1 LRRPRTPRLLLAA
14 LVSTFWLAG
23 CSAPPKAYLFGAPLP
38 AIDDSVTAAPQP
50 PTTPRSEPVPAPVQA
65 ALAPPAPPAPGPVSG
80 LAPARGV
87 WPRIAA
93 ASHIPAPDGPPD
105 ARLRNAFAAQ
115 PEAITRAL
123 ARGAPYLRHIVQELD
138 RRGLPIELVLLP
150 VIESSYDA
158 MAVSPAAAAGIWQ
171 LMPQTARAQG
181 LRVDWLRDERH
192 DPLAATEAALD
203 FLAGLHRRLGD
214 WHLALAAYNC
224 GEGCVSRAL
233 ARARAEGRGATFE
246 AAAPFLPLETQ
257 AYVPRF
263 LALRAVL
270 RAPAAWGV
278 ALPAVDDAAPIVRV
292 ALDRDAD
299 LASIARLAG
308 APLALVVELN
318 AGVQRQVLLGEHRQ
332 VWLPRGHA
340 QRLQAAQRADASP
353 WLQLKPVLVES
364 DTPVADLA
372 RRHGVDV
379 AQLRRTNAIPAA
391 LSTVRSGTVFVPLR
405 PGEAAGALAL
415 AKLRPLQLRG
425 EEDLAA
431 RRLALAQGAA
441 DDLPLLADDE
451 PASRLFL
458 PGRRKR

>member
-1 LRRPRTPRLLLAA
+1 MRRPRERRLLLAA
-14 LVSTFWLAG
+14 LASTFWLAG
-23 CSAPPKAYLFGAPLP
+23 CSAPPKASLFGAPLP
-38 AIDDSVTAAPQP
+38 AIDDSGVAAPP
-50 PTTPRSEPVPAPVQA
+50 PPATTRSTPAPAPAQP
-65 ALAPPAPPAPGPVSG
+65 ALAPPAAPALASASG

-93 ASHIPAPDGPPD
+93 ATHIPAPDASD

-115 PEAITRAL
+115 PEAIARAL
-123 ARGAPYLRHIVQELD
+123 ARGAPYLRHIVQQLD
-138 RRGLPIELVLLP
+138 RRGLPVELALLP

-224 GEGCVSRAL
+224 GEGCVGRAL
-233 ARARAEGRGATFE
+233 ARARAEGRGASFE

-299 LASIARLAG
+299 LASIARVAG
-308 APLALVVELN
+308 APLALVTELN
-318 AGVQRQVLLGEHRQ
+318 GGVKRQVLLGEHRQ
-332 VWLPRGHA
+332 VWLPHGHA
-340 QRLQAAQRADASP
+340 QRLQAALRADASP
-353 WLQLKPVLVES
+353 WLQLKPVQVES
-364 DTPVADLA
+364 ATPVAELA

-415 AKLRPLQLRG
+415 AKLRPLQLQG

-431 RRLALAQGAA
+431 RRLALALAAA
-441 DDLPLLADDE
+441 DELPLLADDE
-451 PASRLFL
+451 PAGRLFL
-458 PGRRKR
+458 PGLRKR